1 MSLQENIGK
10 LIDRVVDIEKI
21 LKGILPRIHDAP
33 LNAGKAKDLT
43 IAAGEITIT
52 RPHTQLIP
60 ETGITD
66 NLDVINGG
74 QDGKFIMLSVL
85 NPTDTIIIRDES
97 VSGGNID
104 LHSASYLLNHVN
116 ASCFLYYVASQ
127 SKWHLAGIPRLEELR
142 NMDIEAAATGDLI
155 RKNAGNEWESV
166 APGDI
171 GIIPGPHA
179 SSHQH
184 GGTDEVATSTPAAD
198 AIVKAL
204 GTGKIDNNW
213 LDVELI
219 ALAGVTSATDTL
231 FYFTGLGTGSL
242 TAFTA
247 FARSFLDD
255 VDAPAVR
262 TTLGLI
268 AGGTGD
274 IWVEKAGDTMSGPL
288 NMGSQLITNVA
299 TPVSSGDAATKAYVD
314 AIAEGLDVKAS
325 VRVATTANITLS
337 GTQTIDGV
345 AVISGDRVLVKNQTV
360 PAENG
365 IYVVAAGAW
374 ARATDANVSAEVTS
388 GMFTFITEGTVAGNT
403 GWALTT
409 DDPIVL
415 ATTSLTFS
423 QFSGPTNIAAA
434 IDNASETTTPAD
446 ANKFALVV
454 AGVLTWVSWANIKA
468 TLKTYFD
475 TLYATTT
482 GWIKADGSIPLT
494 GEWDLGEDM
503 AIRAER
509 LEARDAEGLRLED
522 DGGNLGILIEDGGRV
537 KTGADD
543 PAADAVLNA
552 SGAVASIGAFR
563 YVATVTGG
571 ALYLAKSR
579 HATIGSH
586 TILLADDQVGKIIFR
601 GSDGTAF
608 RDAAQIITYVDGTPG
623 ASDMPGRIEL
633 QTSPDGTIVPVAGLA
648 ISQAQIVSIKQILRA
663 MSASGLRL
671 EDDGGNLGLFIADGG
686 KVAVGKATAEKT
698 LTVSAASSPT
708 ITIDA
713 PALNLS
719 ANQQTAFGAYDDE
732 AASVTVANNTTGGSW
747 WKSFCRAAASGI
759 GSYWTHYSEND
770 LTTFASFEYVASKH
784 DGAGAL
790 AAHGAAAK
798 IWALY
803 NHTTNLVTV
812 SGDGKVGMAVTKAL
826 TSAGLRLEDDG
837 GNAAIIIND
846 GGIPTFWPTTLQN
859 SGVAN
864 ENYRQDI
871 LTIADISASQV
882 LTIDV
887 LQAVA
892 GRAFITNF
900 DISLAHPS
908 STTAHAM
915 LKGFVMWMGS
925 TGTAIVSASD
935 ISFVG
940 LLASATITAITG
952 GFRITA
958 TRTATVGTMSLNM
971 AHFEHT
977 GYASQNTSYLV
988 TVT

>member
-85 NPTDTIIIRDES
+85 NPAHSIIIRDES
-97 VSGGNID
+97 VGGGNID
-104 LHSASYLLNHVN
+104 LHSATYILDHAN

-127 SKWHLAGIPRLEELR
+127 ANWHLAGIPRLEELR

-166 APGDI
+166 APGAI
-171 GIIPGPHA
+171 GIVPGPHA

-184 GGTDEVATSTPAAD
+184 GGGDEVATSTPAAD

-213 LDVELI
+213 LDVELV

-242 TAFTA
+242 TSFTA

-268 AGGTGD
+268 SGGSGD

-325 VRVATTANITLS
+325 VRAATTVNITLS
-337 GTQTIDGV
+337 GAQTIDGV
-345 AVISGDRVLVKNQTV
+345 SVITGDRVLVKNQSTG
-360 PAENG
+360 ADNG
-365 IYVVAAGAW
+365 IYDAAAGAW
-374 ARATDANVSAEVTS
+374 SRSADANVSAEVTS
-388 GMFTFITEGTVAGNT
+388 GMFTFVTEGAVAGNT

-415 ATTSLTFS
+415 GTTALVFS

-482 GWIKADGSIPLT
+482 GWIKADGTIPLT
-494 GEWDLGEDM
+494 AEWDIGEDM

-509 LEARDAEGLRLED
+509 LEARDVEGLYIQD
-522 DGGNLGILIEDGGRV
+522 DGNNGYLHLKDGGEIELRRDA
-537 KTGADD
+537 TGTLLNL
-543 PAADAVLNA
+543 AVEAITESAILFQTGFLRE
-552 SGAVASIGAFR
+552 SDGSIRFTMVTP
-563 YVATVTGG
+563 VAT
-571 ALYLAKSR
+571 S
-579 HATIGSH
+579 
-586 TILLADDQVGKIIFR
+586 
-601 GSDGTAF
+601 
-608 RDAAQIITYVDGTPG
+608 
-623 ASDMPGRIEL
+623 
-633 QTSPDGTIVPVAGLA
+633 
-648 ISQAQIVSIKQILRA
+648 A
-663 MSASGLRL
+663 MM
-671 EDDGGNLGLFIADGG
+671 
-686 KVAVGKATAEKT
+686 
-698 LTVSAASSPT
+698 
-708 ITIDA
+708 
-713 PALNLS
+713 
-719 ANQQTAFGAYDDE
+719 
-732 AASVTVANNTTGGSW
+732 
-747 WKSFCRAAASGI
+747 
-759 GSYWTHYSEND
+759 
-770 LTTFASFEYVASKH
+770 
-784 DGAGAL
+784 GAGATGDTFRRIL
-790 AAHGAAAK
+790 IRSDGQILWGPGNA
-798 IWALY
+798 
-803 NHTTNLVTV
+803 TRDTNLYRSAANVLSSDDSLTIAV
-812 SGDGKVGMAVTKAL
+812 SIATPIVKAL
-826 TSAGLRLEDDG
+826 SSAGLRLEDDN
-837 GNAAIIIND
+837 GNAGVIIAD
-846 GGIPTFWPTTLQN
+846 GGRPTFWRTTLQN
-859 SGVAN
+859 SDLAN
-864 ENYRQDI
+864 ENHRKDVV
-871 LTIADISASQV
+871 TIADIGASQV

-887 LQAVA
+887 LHAA
-892 GRAFITNF
+892 NGRAFITNF
-900 DISLAHPS
+900 DISLSH
-908 STTAHAM
+908 STSPTLQA
-915 LKGFVMWMGS
+915 LIKGWVMWFGN
-925 TGTAIVSASD
+925 TGTAAVRSSDVSFTSE
-935 ISFVG
+935 
-940 LLASATITAITG
+940 LASVTITEITG

-958 TRTATVGTMSLNM
+958 TRTATVGTMSQNM
-971 AHFEHT
+971 AYFEHT
-977 GYASQNTSYLV
+977 GYASQNTTYLV